1 MCAVADPGLAD
12 VFVTRR
18 LPPETLAP
26 LAGRAR
32 LRVYGED
39 AQAVPRDRLLREAA
53 TADGLLVLLT
63 DRVDAALLAAAPRL
77 RAVSTMSVGWDHID
91 VAACTAR
98 GICVCHTPGV
108 LTETTAD
115 LCFALMLACA
125 RRLGAGERAVRA
137 GQWPPWAPFAFA
149 GQDVHGRTLGIVG
162 LGRIGR
168 AVARRARGFDMPVL
182 YAGPRRHPEAEVE
195 TGARHASLDALLAEA
210 DFVVLL
216 APLTPQTVGMIGA
229 PQLARMKPDAILI
242 NVARGGLVDEA
253 ALAAALKAGRP
264 WGAALDVFQQEPAPP
279 QHPLLALPNVV
290 AVPHIGSASV
300 ATRRAMAHLAAE
312 NLAAAL
318 AGLVPA
324 ACVNPE
330 VCQRS

>member
-1 MCAVADPGLAD
+1 MGELTGPGLPE

-18 LPPETLAP
+18 LPPDTLAP
-26 LAGRAR
+26 LAGRVR
-32 LRVYGED
+32 LRMYED
-39 AQAVPRDRLLREAA
+39 EAQAVPRDRLLQEAA

-63 DRVDAALLAAAPRL
+63 DRVDAPLLDAAPRL

-91 VAACTAR
+91 VEACTAR
-98 GICVCHTPGV
+98 GVCVCHTPGV

-137 GQWPPWAPFAFA
+137 GQWPPWSPFAFA
-149 GQDVHGRTLGIVG
+149 GLDVHGRTLGIVG

-168 AVARRARGFDMPVL
+168 AVARRARGFAMPVL
-182 YAGPRRHPEAEVE
+182 YSGPRRHADAEAE
-195 TGARHASLDALLAEA
+195 TGARHVSLEVLLATA

-229 PQLARMKPDAILI
+229 PQLACMKPDAVLV
-242 NVARGGLVDEA
+242 NVARGGLVDEQ
-253 ALAAALKAGRP
+253 ALAAALQAGRP
-264 WGAALDVFQQEPAPP
+264 WGAALDVFQQEPASP

-300 ATRRAMAHLAAE
+300 ATRCAMARLAAE
-312 NLAAAL
+312 NLAVAL
-318 AGLVPA
+318 TGRAPS
-324 ACVNPE
+324 ACVNPQA
-330 VCQRS
+330 CRLP